1 MLGFNFSSSDLGVKA
16 KLALA
21 FVAVIF
27 LTIVI
32 AIVAITN
39 ASSSRNVAKYVQSV
53 IEDHYA
59 NIVDVSRSATNF
71 RDDLVSFNNSVSNYN
86 KESAAKTEADIDKL
100 RAAIKKLEV
109 FEPQDTTDVNKL
121 KLDLNLAID
130 LWKNKMEKMV
140 DKGYSVD
147 VRTVYSEEVFPT
159 INEAVTLLNKLISV
173 YLDRVNSNVVAMT
186 DPTPVWII
194 SIVTIIAVILSSYI
208 AYVLPRSF
216 VRILRYAVNQAAIIS
231 RGDLSQPI
239 ESRSC
244 SDEFGQL
251 LNSLE
256 KLREDWQNNV
266 VTIKDSAA
274 NIEKAFDAITE
285 LTTNMNDRAQ
295 QSQSR
300 SLTVAA
306 AADEMVSTTA
316 DIAKNCESAAANSN
330 QSNDTTQ
337 EGVQKVQL
345 TIEGIQNQVIKSKQ
359 DAEHVQAL
367 VEQAQ
372 KIGTI
377 VQTIDDIASQ
387 TNLLALNA
395 AIEAARAG
403 EAGKGFAV
411 VADEVRALASRTST
425 STQEITK
432 MVSQIQINANTA
444 NESMQSSVGNMDN
457 LAIETSTIEELLNNI
472 TMQVS
477 SVNAQ
482 ITQIATAAEQQTTA
496 TSEISGNMQD
506 ITASSQSLSDDC
518 ATAKDEVDG
527 SITLLRDLVDILAR
541 IKV

>member
-1 MLGFNFSSSDLGVKA
+1 MNNKNSLGVKA

-27 LTIVI
+27 LTIII
-32 AIVAITN
+32 ATVAITN

-59 NIVDVSRSATNF
+59 NIVNVSRSATNF

-86 KESAAKTEADIDKL
+86 KESAAKTEADIQKL
-100 RAAIKKLEV
+100 QAAIKKLEV
-109 FEPQDTTDVNKL
+109 FEPQDTADVNKL
-121 KLDLNLAID
+121 KSDLNTAID

-159 INEAVTLLNKLISV
+159 INEAVTVLNKLITV

-194 SIVTIIAVILSSYI
+194 SIVTIIAIALSSYI

-216 VRILRYAVNQAAIIS
+216 VGILRYAVNQAAVIS
-231 RGDLSQPI
+231 RGDLSHKI
-239 ESRSC
+239 ESRGR

-256 KLREDWQNNV
+256 KLREDWQHNV

-274 NIEKAFDAITE
+274 NIERAFEAITD

-306 AADEMVSTTA
+306 AADEMVSTTS

-345 TIEGIQNQVIKSKQ
+345 TIEGIQTQVIKSKQ

-432 MVSQIQINANTA
+432 MVSQIQVNANTA

-506 ITASSQSLSDDC
+506 ITASSQALSDDC
-518 ATAKDEVDG
+518 ATAKEEVDG
-527 SITLLRDLVDILAR
+527 SITLLRELVDILAR